1 MKLRNLINRLEE
13 LSKGGVNDNME
24 VVVINNDDDA
34 FGDIEGAWPHHFVF
48 NNVEYYNIG
57 IYVSFN

>member
-34 FGDIEGAWPHHFVF
+34 FGDIEGA
-48 NNVEYYNIG
+48 
-57 IYVSFN
+57 